1 MPKHCK
7 NHDSGGLVGM
17 DEKKHNRF
25 TMAELIGCIFVKNKI

>member
-17 DEKKHNRF
+17 DKKYNRF